1 MLSMPVLWT
10 RSGEGVSARLRPAL
24 EGLAD
29 QLSRL
34 SRHMDQVVFRDMW
47 RAVAVAANRFMYNDI
62 ATEAQFSAE
71 VCSLSADTFAT
82 CNSTAFTRAQDVQTL
97 QQ

>member
-1 MLSMPVLWT
+1 MHVWCSC
-10 RSGEGVSARLRPAL
+10 SGEGVSARLRPAL

-29 QLSRL
+29 QLARL

-47 RAVAVAANRFMYNDI
+47 RAVAVAANRMMYNDV

-71 VCSLSADTFAT
+71 VQNPVLANPYTSWVDIE
-82 CNSTAFTRAQDVQTL
+82 CND
-97 QQ
+97 